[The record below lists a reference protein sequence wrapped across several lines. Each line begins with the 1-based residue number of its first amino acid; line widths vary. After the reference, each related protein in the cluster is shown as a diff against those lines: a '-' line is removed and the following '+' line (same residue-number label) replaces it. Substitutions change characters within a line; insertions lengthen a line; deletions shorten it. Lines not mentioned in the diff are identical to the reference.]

1 MRLIFTVT
9 VLSIVIMSALGQHTD
24 PSGNNHPSIHK
35 IEVNEVIQTT
45 SYTYIQARENGEL
58 QWIAIPKMEASV
70 GETYYFHGGME
81 MRDFRSKELDR
92 TFASILFLNGLISPE
107 LVEGGGTTINDPS
120 RTSKPAE
127 EMPEIS
133 VEPADGGI
141 SIAELFSNKGQ
152 YANKIVKIRGK
163 VTKYN
168 SGIMGRNW
176 IHLQDGSGTEREL
189 DFTATSEEEV
199 KVGDVV
205 TLEGMITLD
214 KDFGAGYF
222 YEVIMENSRIVA
234 PSN

>member
-9 VLSIVIMSALGQHTD
+9 VLTMAIMPALGQHTD

-35 IEVNEVIQTT
+35 IAVNEVIQTT
-45 SYTYIQARENGEL
+45 SYTYIQARQNDKL

-81 MRDFRSKELDR
+81 MRDFKSKELDR
-92 TFASILFLNGLISPE
+92 TFASILFLNGLVSPE
-107 LVEGGGTTINDPS
+107 VVEGGETTTNDSPQKTNQVEEAPQIS
-120 RTSKPAE
+120 IEPAE
-127 EMPEIS
+127 
-133 VEPADGGI
+133 GGI
-141 SIAELFSNKGQ
+141 SIAELFSNKDR
-152 YANKIVKIRGK
+152 YANKIVKIKGK

-168 SGIMGRNW
+168 SGIMSRNW
-176 IHLQDGSGTEREL
+176 IHLQDGSGTKGEF
-189 DFTATSEEEV
+189 DITATSQEEV

-222 YEVIMENSRIVA
+222 YEVIMENSRVVS
-234 PSN
+234 PSD